1 MNTTSTKTSDTST
14 SPWSVQA
21 PYLSQAFTDAKG
33 TQDAAN
39 ANTYTGQ
46 QVAQFTPDQLATFQK
61 MIGYGGSTAGADTS
75 QAVGT
80 NTANLGYNALSEA
93 FKGLQGF
100 TPGGG
105 TQSNIDAATAYA
117 NNPATDGMIDAAM
130 RDSRRSVSE
139 QVLPQ
144 LARSNAINGNTMSNR
159 NAISQGIVERG
170 LADKTADVSANI
182 RGQQFQQGLQL
193 AEQNSQSNN
202 NLILDALKSAA
213 SAGGSAIGTGV
224 NAIGSGI
231 DQMKGLFD
239 IANQGGAGQQSAIQ
253 AAIEDEKGQMEYAND
268 EAWKNLQ
275 NYFGVVGAANWGG
288 QSNTKETSTPST
300 WSTIASGL
308 GMAHAFMKLSDRRMK
323 TDIEPMGQ
331 APNGLPVYSY
341 RYRDAPHAPAE
352 YGFMAQDVE
361 KVMPEA
367 VKEIDGVKYVDYAL
381 AVQVPTHAD
390 HS

>member
-1 MNTTSTKTSDTST
+1 MNTTSTATKDTT
-14 SPWSVQA
+14 TAPWAVQA
-21 PYLSQAFTDAKG
+21 PYLSSAFEQAKG
-33 TQDAAN
+33 TQEAAN
-39 ANTYTGQ
+39 SNTYTGQ
-46 QVAQFTPDQLATFQK
+46 QVAQFTPDQLSTFQK

-75 QAVGT
+75 QTVGT
-80 NTANLGYNALSEA
+80 NTATTGFNALSEA
-93 FKGLQGF
+93 LKGLQGY

-144 LARSNAINGNTMSNR
+144 LARSNAINGNTMSTR

-170 LADKTADVSANI
+170 LADKTADVSSTI
-182 RGQQFQQGLQL
+182 RGQQFDKGLQL

-202 NLILDALKSAA
+202 NLILDALKSSA

-239 IANQGGAGQQSAIQ
+239 IANAGGAGQQGALQ
-253 AAIEDEKGQMEYAND
+253 AAIDDAKGQKEYANN

-288 QSNTKETSTPST
+288 TSNTTETSTPST
-300 WSTIASGL
+300 WNQIGSAL
-308 GMAHAFMKLSDRRMK
+308 GMAQSIMRLSDRRMK
-323 TDIEPMGQ
+323 TDIQQIGQ

-341 RYRDAPHAPAE
+341 RYRDNPDAPVE

-361 KVMPEA
+361 KVMPDA
-367 VKEIDGVKYVDYAL
+367 VEEIDGVKYVDYAKAL
-381 AVQVPTHAD
+381 Q
-390 HS
+390 